1 MRIDLETV
9 RIVLRQTLGHDSFVA
24 SFLRGVAED
33 PACPSASI
41 NAEGVLR
48 YGTGFAEKFIST
60 PEDLFCLVMHEIM
73 HPMFGHFIY
82 QAGRLENLGADL
94 VINASLSLLFPKAS
108 GDGSLFMKTYEN
120 QGLEGL
126 LRRGSLMD
134 ESRYSRLYYAFYGY
148 GRMKQKLSTGEVIQ
162 SLKVLTPDNES
173 LELPLLGSH
182 GASESSSTLN
192 QETLCRIAEE
202 LKRAAQAPKHRGSGY
217 GENLYELFLEIIRP
231 HLSLRKVLLQKFA
244 TKQKMD
250 RFRETIHRP
259 AVRVSPVPLR
269 PSKRD
274 FVLLAAGIPPFHYH
288 NHSQKTSVHQQG
300 LAIYLDVSGSVNE
313 HLPGIIGVLDILKN
327 ELTSIFLFSNTVV
340 ETPFH
345 KLLSGHVQTTCGT
358 DFDCIADHIVERKFD
373 KAVILTDGYA
383 SLNEEKQGV
392 LKKRKLQTL
401 TILFGGKTDC
411 EEFRPFGEVLQ
422 LEDVIH

>member
-108 GDGSLFMKTYEN
+108 GDGCLFMKTYEA

-126 LRRGSLMD
+126 LRPGSLMD

-217 GENLYELFLEIIRP
+217 GG
-231 HLSLRKVLLQKFA
+231 K
-244 TKQKMD
+244 
-250 RFRETIHRP
+250 
-259 AVRVSPVPLR
+259 PV
-269 PSKRD
+269 
-274 FVLLAAGIPPFHYH
+274 
-288 NHSQKTSVHQQG
+288 
-300 LAIYLDVSGSVNE
+300 
-313 HLPGIIGVLDILKN
+313 
-327 ELTSIFLFSNTVV
+327 
-340 ETPFH
+340 
-345 KLLSGHVQTTCGT
+345 
-358 DFDCIADHIVERKFD
+358 
-373 KAVILTDGYA
+373 
-383 SLNEEKQGV
+383 
-392 LKKRKLQTL
+392 
-401 TILFGGKTDC
+401 
-411 EEFRPFGEVLQ
+411 
-422 LEDVIH
+422 